1 MLKAAELAKANG
13 YKRFTAIEFGVAS
26 GRGMKVMSEY
36 KNKIEKIIDIKIDLL
51 GFDTGF
57 GMPRTNDYR
66 DFPDKY
72 HEGDF
77 PMIDEKKVKA
87 LNCKM
92 VLGDLKKTIPSFKTK
107 LTKNSPIGFF
117 AMDVDIYSSTKNAL
131 NLFKEN
137 SSFYL
142 PFIFCYFDESSGR
155 HHFTKFAGELLA
167 IDEFNNQ
174 KTNQFRKIDNDRG
187 VWNDHKLIPYQ
198 IWYER
203 CFILHVFDHRLR
215 KKLQLEKKNNKNEL
229 IAWLTN
235 AIDKKKNS
243 IT

>member
-215 KKLQLEKKNNKNEL
+215 KKTTVRKKRIIKMN
-229 IAWLTN
+229 
-235 AIDKKKNS
+235 
-243 IT
+243 